1 MQVLA
6 NSGTAN
12 EGFGIILD
20 LKQDFED
27 QVIREFLEI
36 VC

>member
-27 QVIREFLEI
+27 
-36 VC
+36 